1 MDSQGKQ
8 DQKDEFDEFAQK
20 TQEVLIQVRG
30 VWPFDFFP
38 DEATLNRSMFIVKR
52 NLVPF
57 VSKTITCHHDD
68 ILDSHLNLGPF
79 FGSVSVHMKYVTN
92 GVEVINW
99 LSRHDAIKL
108 HAILQGLLA
117 AKKNN
122 LNITALS
129 KRDLTRKL
137 EAIGSVII

>member
-1 MDSQGKQ
+1 MDTQQKQ
-8 DQKDEFDEFAQK
+8 DKEDEFFEFAKK
-20 TQEVLIQVRG
+20 TKEVLIQVHG

-38 DEATLNRSMFIVKR
+38 DVATLNRSMFIVKR
-52 NLVPF
+52 NVF
-57 VSKTITCHHDD
+57 IGVSKTITCHHDD

-79 FGSVSVHMKYVTN
+79 FGSVSIHMKYVTN

-99 LSRHDAIKL
+99 LSRKDAIRL

-122 LNITALS
+122 LDINTLDREGLAE
-129 KRDLTRKL
+129 RL
-137 EAIGSVII
+137 EAIGGAII